1 MIMEQ
6 TGPPCK
12 NYWLCNSDY
21 DDHPGGTRAGVKKL
35 CYGCD
40 IVFGKELALV
50 SSVECPVCL
59 ETKTGVIQ
67 PKCNHVTCLE
77 CFKRMRHGDEDLDN
91 EPKFPYSSE
100 IEEEYD
106 NRDDDDD
113 PRWELDP
120 NIIRW
125 RDEWNAWDD
134 TRQPGANLRICPM
147 CRS

>member
-1 MIMEQ
+1 MDQ
-6 TGPPCK
+6 PCK
-12 NYWLCNSDY
+12 NYWLCKSDY
-21 DDHPGGTRAGVKKL
+21 DAHPGGTRAGIKKL

-40 IVFGKELALV
+40 MMFGKELTLV
-50 SSVECPVCL
+50 DEMECPVCF
-59 ETKTGVIQ
+59 ETRSGVVQ
-67 PKCNHVTCLE
+67 PNCNHVTCLE

-100 IEEEYD
+100 IEEEYWED
-106 NRDDDDD
+106 QDGFTQN

-125 RDEWNAWDD
+125 KDECNAWDD
-134 TRQPGANLRICPM
+134 ARQPSANLQFCPI

>member
-1 MIMEQ
+1 MEQ
-6 TGPPCK
+6 MGPHCK

-40 IVFGKELALV
+40 IVFGKELTLV
-50 SSVECPVCL
+50 GEMECPVCF
-59 ETKTGVIQ
+59 EARSGVVQ

-77 CFKRMRHGDEDLDN
+77 CFKRMRYGDEDLDN

-100 IEEEYD
+100 IEEEYWETQD
-106 NRDDDDD
+106 ED
-113 PRWELDP
+113 PKWELDL

-125 RDEWNAWDD
+125 NEEWNAWDD
-134 TRQPGANLRICPM
+134 ARQPSANLQICPI

>member
-1 MIMEQ
+1 MDQ
-6 TGPPCK
+6 KDVPCK
-12 NYWLCNSDY
+12 NYWLCKIEY
-21 DDHPGGTRAGVKKL
+21 YDHPCGTRASRKGL
-35 CYGCD
+35 CVGCD
-40 IVFGKELALV
+40 VVYGKELELV
-50 SSVECPVCL
+50 DEVECPVCL
-59 ETKTGVIQ
+59 ETGPGVVQ
-67 PKCNHVTCLE
+67 PRCTHVTCLE

-91 EPKFPYSSE
+91 EPKFPYSSK

-106 NRDDDDD
+106 NRSDDDD

-134 TRQPGANLRICPM
+134 ARQPGANLLICPM